1 MFGRRTNEFGR
12 RELFHRQEELSE
24 GIREIDREQ
33 LGENSAVIKSR
44 GGGGEGEGRRQNR
57 GHTMV
62 FQKWQGEFGSRDSS
76 AGVKRDKSDNKPLY
90 SIVEGRRDCW
100 NIYPRNRKYLESGGN
115 VLLFYST
122 ISKDGLRY
130 RLSGIDRYERSLR
143 SARER
148 DCGI

>member
-1 MFGRRTNEFGR
+1 M
-12 RELFHRQEELSE
+12 FHRQEELSE

-76 AGVKRDKSDNKPLY
+76 AEVKRDKSDNKPLY
-90 SIVEGRRDCW
+90 SIVQGRRDCW
-100 NIYPRNRKYLESGGN
+100 NIYPRNRRYLESGGN

>member
-1 MFGRRTNEFGR
+1 MLFGRRTNEFGR
-12 RELFHRQEELSE
+12 RELFHRQEESSE

-90 SIVEGRRDCW
+90 SIVQDRRDCW
-100 NIYPRNRKYLESGGN
+100 NIYPRNRRYLVETYY
-115 VLLFYST
+115 FST
-122 ISKDGLRY
+122 
-130 RLSGIDRYERSLR
+130 RLSRKMVYVIVYRVSIVT
-143 SARER
+143 R
-148 DCGI
+148 DP